1 MPRMMSMWL
10 AAGGAA
16 LAGAT
21 FTYLATRAQ
30 TSASTAPI
38 AAKAARSWSRVRSLV
53 SRPEHERT
61 SSTGFGDNRENNAA
75 FDEYR
80 DAALKTLAEDEREFQ
95 DYLERLRHAKDRA
108 EFDKF
113 MADRKA
119 RPAAPQSPE
128 PESGLGAAR

>member
-30 TSASTAPI
+30 TSPFGGPLVN
-38 AAKAARSWSRVRSLV
+38 KARENWGRARSFVAKTAGPDFSGSGH
-53 SRPEHERT
+53 S
-61 SSTGFGDNRENNAA
+61 A

-80 DAALKTLAEDEREFQ
+80 TDTLKVLDDDEREFQ
-95 DYLERLRHAKDRA
+95 EYLERLRHAKDRA
-108 EFDKF
+108 EFDQF
-113 MADRKA
+113 MADRKNGDVK
-119 RPAAPQSPE
+119 RT
-128 PESGLGAAR
+128 

>member
-10 AAGGAA
+10 ATGGAA

-30 TSASTAPI
+30 TSPI
-38 AAKAARSWSRVRSLV
+38 SGPMAAKAAKNWGRVRSYV
-53 SRPEHERT
+53 AR
-61 SSTGFGDNRENNAA
+61 STGDRTPSSGFGFGFDGGANAA

-80 DAALKTLAEDEREFQ
+80 DAALKTLAGDEREFQ

-108 EFDKF
+108 EFDQF
-113 MADRKA
+113 MADRKNGGVK
-119 RPAAPQSPE
+119 RT
-128 PESGLGAAR
+128 

>member
-30 TSASTAPI
+30 TVPI
-38 AAKAARSWSRVRSLV
+38 AGPIVAKAAKTWRRARSFVARTASDRSG
-53 SRPEHERT
+53 SY
-61 SSTGFGDNRENNAA
+61 GFGDADGTHPA

-80 DAALKTLAEDEREFQ
+80 AAALKTLADDEKEFQ
-95 DYLERLRHAKDRA
+95 DYLDRLRHAKDRA
-108 EFDKF
+108 EFDQF
-113 MADRKA
+113 MADRKGK
-119 RPAAPQSPE
+119 AAKN
-128 PESGLGAAR
+128 

>member
-30 TSASTAPI
+30 TSPMTGPI
-38 AAKAARSWSRVRSLV
+38 VNKARENWSRARSYVARSADD
-53 SRPEHERT
+53 RT
-61 SSTGFGDNRENNAA
+61 PSASFGGGANAA

-80 DAALKTLAEDEREFQ
+80 ADALKTLADDEREFQ
-95 DYLERLRHAKDRA
+95 EYLERLRHAKDRV
-108 EFDKF
+108 EFDQF
-113 MADRKA
+113 MADRKNGGEK
-119 RPAAPQSPE
+119 RT
-128 PESGLGAAR
+128 

>member
-30 TSASTAPI
+30 TSPI
-38 AAKAARSWSRVRSLV
+38 SGPIVNKARENWSRVRNFT
-53 SRPEHERT
+53 SRT
-61 SSTGFGDNRENNAA
+61 AGADFGGANAA

-80 DAALKTLAEDEREFQ
+80 ADALKTLADDEREFQ
-95 DYLERLRHAKDRA
+95 EYLERLRHAKDRA
-108 EFDKF
+108 EFDQF
-113 MADRKA
+113 MADRKNGGVKRA
-119 RPAAPQSPE
+119 
-128 PESGLGAAR
+128 